1 MLSDPRFSI
10 AVDIFVPFHD
20 CDPMGIVWHGNYL
33 RYFEVAREKLLNQ
46 IGYGYRDMLASGY
59 SWPVVDVKLKY
70 RRSVSF
76 EQGIMVK
83 AQIVECENRLKINY
97 VILDSLTGNKLTTG
111 YSIQV
116 AVDQKTQE
124 LQFVCPDIL
133 FTKMGIK
140 P

>member
-33 RYFEVAREKLLNQ
+33 RYFEVAREQLLNQ

-59 SWPVVDVKLKY
+59 AWPVVDVQLKY
-70 RRSVSF
+70 RRSASF
-76 EQGIMVK
+76 EQMITVNAK
-83 AQIVECENRLKINY
+83 IVEYENRLKISY
-97 VILDSLTGNKLTTG
+97 VITDSLTGNKLTTG
-111 YSIQV
+111 YTIQV
-116 AVDQKTQE
+116 AVDQNTQE

-133 FTKMGIK
+133 LAKIGIQS
-140 P
+140 